1 MPKRTRYEWQQLAE
15 YRVLNILRRRR
26 LCNVR
31 QLEVKIAEAGPPD
44 RRPQPMSI
52 RDALRALLD
61 SGAIKIGLPK
71 DSAPSITTNFY
82 APADFHPM
90 RWGDQARAEFIRQW
104 WPRYRQV
111 SGTKELCGD
120 ALETLVDKA
129 IDTSGL
135 YARLGETGKGFDAYV
150 VDGLPIRNSPPL
162 ITSSSVP
169 AGGSR
174 SALRT
179 RTGRLGCTRTSS

>member
-31 QLEVKIAEAGPPD
+31 QLEAKIAEAGPPD
-44 RRPQPMSI
+44 RRPQPKSI
-52 RDALRALLD
+52 HDALPALIQR
-61 SGAIKIGLPK
+61 GAIKIGLSKGSSPG
-71 DSAPSITTNFY
+71 INTHFY
-82 APADFHPM
+82 ALTHFDLM

-150 VDGLPIRNSPPL
+150 VDGLPIRNSPP
-162 ITSSSVP
+162 P
-169 AGGSR
+169 
-174 SALRT
+174 
-179 RTGRLGCTRTSS
+179 